1 MTKTSSSARVAAEPS
16 PALPPARS
24 AARAPGLS
32 PSPLPPPY
40 APPAPAAERGGSHPA
55 ALDTIRVGAFL
66 LSAQFP
72 GQSHAQALDRTVAAT
87 TAAERAGL
95 DAVWLAEHHFVP
107 YGVCPNAAT
116 LAALLLGRTRRIQ
129 LGTAVSV
136 LSTSHPVALGEQAAL
151 LHLTSGGRFTLG
163 VGRGGPWI
171 DLAVFGSGLAAYEE
185 GFAERLDLLL
195 RWLRGSRVRADGPQF
210 SFPEVA
216 VVPRAAESARPG
228 GGELSGWLGLEHELS
243 PLRFPRQRTD
253 GGRAP
258 APDGASAGPPVVVA
272 CTSPAS
278 VRLAAERGLP
288 MLLGMHSGDE
298 DKLQMLAA
306 YRTAW
311 RESGRG
317 EEQLARVQRE
327 HVAAGVAQV
336 ADRGPAARAT
346 LLQAMPG
353 WFEYGLGAHRTVD
366 GRERKMRDPYAYTEL
381 LCDLHAV
388 GTPRQC
394 ADRLLAT
401 AERTGLR
408 RFALLAEGSGDH
420 EATLHNIARIG
431 AEVLPQLS

>member
-1 MTKTSSSARVAAEPS
+1 M
-16 PALPPARS
+16 
-24 AARAPGLS
+24 
-32 PSPLPPPY
+32 
-40 APPAPAAERGGSHPA
+40 
-55 ALDTIRVGAFL
+55 RVGAFL

-72 GQSHAQALDRTVAAT
+72 GQTHADALERTVDAT

-95 DAVWLAEHHFVP
+95 EAVWLAEHHFVP

-116 LAALLLGRTRRIQ
+116 LAALLLGRTRRIR

-136 LSTSHPVALGEQAAL
+136 LSTTHPVSLGEQAAL

-171 DLAVFGSGLAAYEE
+171 DLAVFGGGIAAYEE

-195 RWLRGSRVRADGPQF
+195 RWLRDSRVRADGPQF

-216 VVPRAAESARPG
+216 VVPRANEPARHPG
-228 GGELSGWLGLEHELS
+228 PELLDWLGLEHDRTAS
-243 PLRFPRQRTD
+243 RFPRQRTEV
-253 GGRAP
+253 GRSAP
-258 APDGASAGPPVVVA
+258 GVPSGPPMVVA

-278 VRLAAERGLP
+278 VKLAAERGLP
-288 MLLGMHSGDE
+288 MLLGMHSGDD
-298 DKLQMLAA
+298 DKQQMLAA

-311 RESGRG
+311 RAAGRG
-317 EEQLARVQRE
+317 EERLVQVERE
-327 HVAAGVAQV
+327 HVAAGVGQV

-346 LLQAMPG
+346 LLRAMPE

-401 AERTGLR
+401 AERTGIR
-408 RFALLAEGSGDH
+408 RFALLAEGSGNR
-420 EATLHNIARIG
+420 EATLDNIARLG
-431 AEVLPQLS
+431 AEVLPQLT